1 MNLNERIKEERERL
15 GYSQTAFAALAEAS
29 KHSQINWEKGVG
41 TPTAAV
47 LAAWAAHGLDV
58 LYVVTGQRTGVAA
71 AAPVVAEP
79 PATQLSRRAL
89 AVAQNYEATS
99 EEGKKIIE
107 AAAFAAAKPAA
118 KRGAKAA

>member
-58 LYVVTGQRTGVAA
+58 LYVVTGQRSGAAA
-71 AAPVVAEP
+71 AAPVAAEP
-79 PATQLSRRAL
+79 AAQLSRRAL

>member
-1 MNLNERIKEERERL
+1 MNLNGRIKEERERL

-29 KHSQINWEKGVG
+29 KHSQINCEKGTG

-58 LYVVTGQRTGVAA
+58 LYVVTGQRMGG
-71 AAPVVAEP
+71 APMAPVAEP
-79 PATQLSRRAL
+79 TQQLSRRAL

-107 AAAFAAAKPAA
+107 AAAFAAAQPAPG
-118 KRGAKAA
+118 RGAKVA

>member
-15 GYSQTAFAALAEAS
+15 GFSQTAFAALAEAS

-58 LYVVTGQRTGVAA
+58 LYVVTGRRMGAA
-71 AAPVVAEP
+71 AAPQ
-79 PATQLSRRAL
+79 PAPVGPVLSRRAL
-89 AVAQNYEATS
+89 AVADHFDNTS
-99 EEGKKIIE
+99 EAGKKIIE
-107 AAAFAAAKPAA
+107 AAAFAAAQPAA
-118 KRGAKAA
+118 KRGKAA